1 MSADIGRTKKNAPGR
16 EAERALR
23 SGSRSRYGDVQPWT
37 VISWI
42 DHQLVV
48 PVGCMPVW

>member
-1 MSADIGRTKKNAPGR
+1 M
-16 EAERALR
+16 
-23 SGSRSRYGDVQPWT
+23 QPWT

-48 PVGCMPVW
+48 PVGCMPVWLILMARIDVFGKVIAVTAAPAPVTCTG